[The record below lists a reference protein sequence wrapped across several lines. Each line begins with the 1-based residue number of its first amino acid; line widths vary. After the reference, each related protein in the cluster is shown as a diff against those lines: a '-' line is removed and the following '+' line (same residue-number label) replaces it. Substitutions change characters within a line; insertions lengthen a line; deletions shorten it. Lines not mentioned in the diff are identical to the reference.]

1 MNGATCE
8 ASPQGYTCRCVT
20 GFTGQPKIHFIF
32 RQNGSFIT
40 FIYNKDANYNVI
52 YTSEIKSPKTES
64 SLKSITEINVIL
76 SSSLF
81 KPIFVSKYNFHVK
94 KKQLK

>member
-1 MNGATCE
+1 MELPVKLVLRGTPVGVLQDLQV
-8 ASPQGYTCRCVT
+8 SQKYTLFFDKMVALSLLYT
-20 GFTGQPKIHFIF
+20 IKMLI
-32 RQNGSFIT
+32 IT
-40 FIYNKDANYNVI
+40 L